1 MSSASVPPH
10 GFVTIRGRGY
20 RPAQVDAYL
29 EALSRD
35 RDAAW
40 ERAARL
46 TVLAREMEAEAVA
59 LREAVAQLAP
69 QTYESLGESARR
81 LYQLVLDEAADVRVR
96 ARRAAEKQVAQ
107 AEASAQAVR
116 REARE
121 AADALR
127 AEADDRARQRLLAAQ
142 AEADDLRVGAR
153 REVKERRGEALA
165 ALREVRQR
173 TTGMLA
179 EQAREHAE
187 RLAEVEAGLDAQCVV
202 ASGAD
207 AGEGAA
213 AQVSPDERVARAE
226 ATLAEVEREF
236 TDAEEAARRCVEE
249 AEVRAAEI
257 VAEARVREERV
268 ARQTERVLRGH
279 KETRN
284 DLQAHM
290 DHVRNSL
297 ITLTG
302 RAPAE

>member
-116 REARE
+116 REAQE

-127 AEADDRARQRLLAAQ
+127 AEAEDRARQRLLAAQ

-187 RLAEVEAGLDAQCVV
+187 RLAEVEAGLDAQGAV
-202 ASGAD
+202 AGAD
-207 AGEGAA
+207 TGEGVA

-226 ATLAEVEREF
+226 AALAEVEREF
-236 TDAEEAARRCVEE
+236 TDAEEEARRCLEE